1 MQSLLSVSWGF
12 GVETNSLHSLFR
24 DEAIRFA
31 ILTAF
36 SFFSISGFFLHCLNS
51 ARKTA

>member
-24 DEAIRFA
+24 DEAIRFVM
-31 ILTAF
+31 LTAF
-36 SFFSISGFFLHCLNS
+36 SFFSLSESFLSC
-51 ARKTA
+51 